1 MMEPSRAPQN
11 AVSEQFVSERLSV
24 GWPWRLLVFSIA
36 LFAFSIL
43 VYFGVRLGYAAYLE
57 DRMADVDA
65 ALAALT
71 GEVTAAEQEQFVGFY
86 SQIVNLK
93 SVLARHTYGGNIFTF
108 LEKYTLPEVQF
119 TEADLNV
126 EGLTLSL
133 RGDAPS
139 VEEVGEQLAA
149 LETAPGVSKVLLRD
163 VNAVGRATFSF
174 TVLFNDAFFD
184 RPLSRKSEIRS
195 AQS

>member
-1 MMEPSRAPQN
+1 MNGMNQISGAPEN
-11 AVSEQFVSERLSV
+11 VVAEQFASERLPV

-43 VYFGVRLGYAAYLE
+43 VYFGVRLGYSAYLE
-57 DRMADVDA
+57 SRIVDVDA

-71 GEVTAAEQEQFVGFY
+71 GEVTATEQEQFVGFY

-93 SVLARHTYGGNIFTF
+93 SVLDRHAYGGNAFTF

-119 TEADLNV
+119 TEAELNV
-126 EGLTLSL
+126 KDLTLSL

-139 VEEVGEQLAA
+139 IEAVGSQLAA
-149 LETAPGVSKVLLRD
+149 LETAPGVVKALLRD
-163 VNAVGRATFSF
+163 VNVSGRTTFSF
-174 TVLFNDAFFD
+174 TVQFLDTFFE
-184 RPLSRKSEIRS
+184 RPLL
-195 AQS
+195 